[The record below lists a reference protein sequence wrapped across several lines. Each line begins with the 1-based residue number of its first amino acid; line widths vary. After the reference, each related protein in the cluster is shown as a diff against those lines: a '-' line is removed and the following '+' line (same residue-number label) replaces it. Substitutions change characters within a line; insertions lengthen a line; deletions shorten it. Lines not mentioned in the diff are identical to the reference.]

1 MVRFQLAPSSGDVVK
16 LYHNPRC
23 SKSRQTL
30 DLVKKEAPEVVLYL
44 KHPLSRGEIT
54 DLLTRLNEPISEII
68 RWGDKG
74 APNKP
79 DIIDSHLVID
89 ILLANPNLM
98 QRPILDDGNI
108 AMICRPPEKSL
119 DLI

>member
-1 MVRFQLAPSSGDVVK
+1 MVRFQLARSSGDGLK

-30 DLVKKEAPEVVLYL
+30 ELVKNDSPEVVLYL
-44 KHPLSRGEIT
+44 KHQLSRKQLN
-54 DLLTRLNEPISEII
+54 DLLSRLNEPISEII
-68 RWGDKG
+68 RWSDKG

-79 DIIDSHLVID
+79 DMVDSHLVID
-89 ILLANPNLM
+89 ILLENPQLM

-108 AMICRPPEKSL
+108 AMICRPPEKCL
-119 DLI
+119 DII

>member
-1 MVRFQLAPSSGDVVK
+1 MVIFQLARSSGDVVK

-30 DLVKKEAPEVVLYL
+30 DLVKKESPVIVLYL
-44 KHPLSRGEIT
+44 TNPLSRGQFK
-54 DLLTRLNEPISEII
+54 DLLTRLNGPISEII

-79 DIIDSHLVID
+79 DIIDSHLIID

-98 QRPILDDGNI
+98 QRPILDDGNVAI
-108 AMICRPPEKSL
+108 ICRPPEKSL

>member
-1 MVRFQLAPSSGDVVK
+1 MERFQLARSSGDALK

-30 DLVKKEAPEVVLYL
+30 DLVKNHTPEVVLYL
-44 KHPLSRGEIT
+44 KHPLSRGAIT
-54 DLLTRLNEPISEII
+54 NLLTRLNEPISEII
-68 RWGDKG
+68 RWSDKG

-89 ILLANPNLM
+89 ILLANPKLM

-108 AMICRPPEKSL
+108 AMICRPPEKCL
-119 DLI
+119 DII

>member
-1 MVRFQLAPSSGDVVK
+1 MVIFQLAHSSGDVVK

-30 DLVKKEAPEVVLYL
+30 DLVKKESPEVILYL
-44 KHPLSRGEIT
+44 KHPLSRRQIN

-68 RWGDKG
+68 RWSDKG

-79 DIIDSHLVID
+79 DIIDNHLVVD
-89 ILLANPNLM
+89 ILLENPNLM
-98 QRPILDDGNI
+98 QRPILDDGDI
-108 AMICRPPEKSL
+108 AMICRPPEKCL

>member
-1 MVRFQLAPSSGDVVK
+1 
-16 LYHNPRC
+16 
-23 SKSRQTL
+23 
-30 DLVKKEAPEVVLYL
+30 LVKKESPEIVLYL
-44 KHPLSRGEIT
+44 KNPLSRAQIK

>member
-1 MVRFQLAPSSGDVVK
+1 
-16 LYHNPRC
+16 
-23 SKSRQTL
+23 L
-30 DLVKKEAPEVVLYL
+30 DLIKKESPEVVLYL
-44 KHPLSRGEIT
+44 KNPLSRRQLD
-54 DLLTRLNEPISEII
+54 DLLSRLNEPISEII
-68 RWGDKG
+68 RWSDNG

-79 DIIDSHLVID
+79 DIIDSHLVIE

-108 AMICRPPEKSL
+108 ALICRPPEKSL

>member
-1 MVRFQLAPSSGDVVK
+1 MDFVK
-16 LYHNPRC
+16 NE
-23 SKSRQTL
+23 S
-30 DLVKKEAPEVVLYL
+30 PEVVLYL
-44 KHPLSRGEIT
+44 KHPLSRGQLD
-54 DLLTRLNEPISEII
+54 DLLSRLNEPISEII
-68 RWGDKG
+68 RWDDKS

-79 DIIDSHLVID
+79 DIIDSHLVIEL
-89 ILLANPNLM
+89 LLANPNLM

>member
-1 MVRFQLAPSSGDVVK
+1 
-16 LYHNPRC
+16 
-23 SKSRQTL
+23 L
-30 DLVKKEAPEVVLYL
+30 DLIKKESPEVVLYL
-44 KHPLSRGEIT
+44 KNPLSRRQLD
-54 DLLTRLNEPISEII
+54 DLLSRLNEPISEII
-68 RWGDKG
+68 RWSDNG

-79 DIIDSHLVID
+79 DIIDSHLVIE